1 MSVRQ
6 IEVSRTLVFAAFRHA
21 HGFFEALV
29 TDYLEIACPEQG
41 KLIFRHPGGA
51 LAHPRCSSHF
61 KTKVITR
68 GVDATVNA
76 FTLPSLGDL
85 DDLGQ
90 ERHRQPVRLC
100 GEEDPLQR
108 PAGAR
113 LRGTSAQ
120 VGGED
125 GDHRLLL
132 EVLTRCPDGGGACA
146 EVPQHPGIVRNAV
159 VTLVA
164 RPFQAGS
171 AWKAVSIGWVRC
183 ARVARVRS
191 CARLV
196 ALVHNVQPRGLV
208 ERRMPQGGIVLRQR
222 NGDITEGMPARVR
235 QRHRTQHPLD
245 LGSDRLVATAAH
257 DGDQLRL
264 LGRSGSS
271 VTIGGCP
278 L

>member
-29 TDYLEIACPEQG
+29 TDYLDIACPEQG
-41 KLIFRHPGGA
+41 KLIFFRHPGGA

-68 GVDATVNA
+68 LWGIWTIWDRNDTASPSA
-76 FTLPSLGDL
+76 FAVRRTRCSV
-85 DDLGQ
+85 
-90 ERHRQPVRLC
+90 RPVRASAVRPRKWEERTAITGSCSKSLPGALTAAGPTLKSRSTQGSC
-100 GEEDPLQR
+100 GTPWPHSSPVRSR
-108 PAGAR
+108 PAP
-113 LRGTSAQ
+113 RG
-120 VGGED
+120 
-125 GDHRLLL
+125 R
-132 EVLTRCPDGGGACA
+132 
-146 EVPQHPGIVRNAV
+146 
-159 VTLVA
+159 
-164 RPFQAGS
+164 
-171 AWKAVSIGWVRC
+171 KAVSIGWVRC

-191 CARLV
+191 SARLV

-222 NGDITEGMPARVR
+222 NGDITEGMPARVW

-245 LGSDRLVATAAH
+245 LGSDRLVATAAP